1 MLAPKS
7 PRTFPRNLPKFPRR
21 NTRKPSVGFAES
33 DDDDDADSL
42 AKVSMMSF
50 IALHG
55 SHHDAPK
62 CTTTFDVV
70 EMSDA
75 RDASSATV
83 RKREEDMLLPLL
95 KCKRSC
101 VWVWRKR
108 DFVCL

>member
-1 MLAPKS
+1 M
-7 PRTFPRNLPKFPRR
+7 TYD
-21 NTRKPSVGFAES
+21 S
-33 DDDDDADSL
+33 DDDDEAANSL

-75 RDASSATV
+75 RDASSATF